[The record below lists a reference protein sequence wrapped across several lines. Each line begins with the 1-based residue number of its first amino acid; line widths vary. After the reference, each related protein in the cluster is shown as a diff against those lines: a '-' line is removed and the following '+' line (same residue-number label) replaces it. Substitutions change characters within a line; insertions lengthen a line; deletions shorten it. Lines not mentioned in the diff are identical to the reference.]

1 VAVTGRILVVDDE
14 LFFQELFR
22 DLLRAAGHEVRSAP
36 GGAEA
41 LSLLEQER
49 FDLLLTDVVMPGL
62 DGIALAREAKKR
74 DPELEAVAITGHDDV
89 RLAVKAMKAGCADFL
104 TKPVERDELL
114 QVCERALARV
124 RLRREHTK
132 LLDENLEFARSQAV
146 HRQGLQLVATLDAE
160 RLQDLAL
167 SVLARVTDAQGG
179 ALWVADEKG
188 ALALRGYRGVV
199 DRAAL
204 PARIDPKDPEWAPR
218 LATPAPTAA
227 HGAQDSSEAFYVPI
241 VADEE
246 PVGLALLSD
255 RARGRF
261 GPDQHAA
268 ALVIADFTAI
278 AVKNARRFHALERIG
293 LRDRDTGAYNLAYFI
308 DYAGKEFYKAR
319 RYARAFSLVVLSID
333 NAEQLR
339 KEGGRELYRRGM
351 RDIVAAVG
359 RVVRDADIL
368 AKVSESEYYVLLPET
383 DYFGALMFL
392 RRAAEEIRR
401 EESIGELERRTPLLL
416 SMGASTFPKDGE
428 DFDELLHWARARVQE
443 QRGSLLR
450 RLHLADL
457 PPGAFWDLADLL
469 LSDGAKIPESSP
481 SERATADP
489 ELVVAVQREA
499 AREIG
504 RDPRAR
510 GLLYVGSR
518 ERLEE
523 SPVLQALPTGE
534 AAARAGDTTARVF
547 LLGPRGADPVRLG
560 HPLVTEVYVDG
571 DDRFA
576 THDFLLFLSE
586 HSAYG
591 LIRGPGR
598 RMFHTSDAPLVDAL
612 VSKLQAHYDLQPI

>member
-1 VAVTGRILVVDDE
+1 MAATGRILVVDDE

-22 DLLRAAGHEVRSAP
+22 DLLRAAGHEVRSVP
-36 GGAEA
+36 SGADA
-41 LSLLEQER
+41 LKLMAEEH

-62 DGIALAREAKKR
+62 DGIALVREAKKR
-74 DPELEAVAITGHDDV
+74 DADLEAVAITGHDDV

-114 QVCERALARV
+114 QVCEKALARV
-124 RLRREHTK
+124 RLRREHSK
-132 LLDENLEFARSQAV
+132 LLDENLEFARSQALY
-146 HRQGLQLVATLDAE
+146 RQGLQLMATLDGE

-179 ALWVADEKG
+179 ALWIADEKG

-204 PARIDPKDPEWAPR
+204 PARVDPGDPDWAPR
-218 LATPAPTAA
+218 LAQPVPTAA
-227 HGAQDSSEAFYVPI
+227 HGAKDASEAFYVPL

-255 RARGRF
+255 RASGRF
-261 GPDQHAA
+261 GPEQHAA
-268 ALVIADFTAI
+268 ALTVADFTAI

-319 RYARAFSLVVLSID
+319 RYARSFSLVVLSID

-339 KEGGRELYRRGM
+339 KEGGRDLYRRAM
-351 RDIVAAVG
+351 RDVVAAVG

-401 EESIGELERRTPLLL
+401 EESIRELERRTPLLL

-450 RLHLADL
+450 RLHLADVA
-457 PPGAFWDLADLL
+457 PNAFWELADLL
-469 LSDGAKIPESSP
+469 LSDGAKIPDSSP
-481 SERATADP
+481 SARVPADP
-489 ELVVAVQREA
+489 ELLAAAQREA

-510 GLLYVGSR
+510 GLLYVGTR
-518 ERLEE
+518 ERLEQA
-523 SPVLQALPTGE
+523 PVLAALPPGD
-534 AAARAGDTTARVF
+534 AAARAGDPTARVY
-547 LLGPRGADPVRLG
+547 LLGPRGADPARLG

-571 DDRFA
+571 DARFA
-576 THDFLLFLSE
+576 THDFLLFISE

-591 LIRGPGR
+591 LVAGPGP
-598 RMFHTSDAPLVDAL
+598 RMFHTSDVPLVDAL
-612 VSKLQAHYDLQPI
+612 VSKLQTLYDLQPI